1 MLQNDYSRSVEVYQ
15 YFTYIDLM
23 CFKIYR
29 SVCVCVCV
37 LLIWL
42 PVNTTTNP
50 NLKSVVFYAKPEI
63 CHSDVYLLKLYCN
76 IYCYINLIHSNIL
89 LYNVIVNIT
98 IEYIRNISIISNSID
113 LILITDGI
121 NSLFHEIDKSSLS
134 LIIVNKTNMP

>member
-1 MLQNDYSRSVEVYQ
+1 
-15 YFTYIDLM
+15 M
-23 CFKIYR
+23 CVR
-29 SVCVCVCV
+29 VCV

-42 PVNTTTNP
+42 PVNATTNP

-63 CHSDVYLLKLYCN
+63 RHSDVYLLKLYCN
-76 IYCYINLIHSNIL
+76 IYCYINLMHINIL
-89 LYNVIVNIT
+89 LYNVIENIT